1 MNMRLWSLHPRY
13 LDAKG
18 LVALWREALLAK
30 AVLSGK
36 TKGYRN
42 HPQLLR
48 FRATPEP
55 TAAIRSYLEAIL
67 NEARSRGYR
76 FDARKLGRAHKGRT
90 SPACLPVTR
99 GQLDFEREHL
109 LSKLLH
115 RDLERYK
122 LLRDDI
128 APQEHPLFRVIE
140 GAVEEWEVAVA
151 GKRQEKV

>member
-1 MNMRLWSLHPRY
+1 MRLWSLHPSY

-55 TAAIRSYLEAIL
+55 ITTIRYYLQEIL
-67 NEARSRGYR
+67 NEALLRNYH
-76 FDARKLGRAHKGRT
+76 FDARKIGPCHNESEVSTGL
-90 SPACLPVTR
+90 LVTR

-128 APQEHPLFRVIE
+128 APQEHPLFRVVD
-140 GAVEEWEVAVA
+140 GGVEEWEVAVA
-151 GKRQEKV
+151 GKREK

>member
-1 MNMRLWSLHPRY
+1 MRLWSLHPRY

-36 TKGYRN
+36 TRGYRN

-48 FRATPEP
+48 FRATAEP
-55 TAAIRSYLEAIL
+55 TTTIRSYLEAIL

-76 FDARKLGRAHKGRT
+76 FDARKLGRVHKDRK
-90 SPACLPVTR
+90 SPAVLLVTR
-99 GQLDFEREHL
+99 GQLDYEREHL
-109 LSKLLH
+109 LSKLIH
-115 RDLERYK
+115 RDIERYK

-128 APQEHPLFRVIE
+128 APQEHPLFRVVD
-140 GAVEEWEVAVA
+140 GGVEEWEVAVA
-151 GKRQEKV
+151 GKREK